1 MTDSTTPDGVRW
13 LSRGPIA
20 IESMTGLTKLP
31 SELISAIV
39 SFLEDSDVRTTRLTC
54 RAIERASL
62 AQFGHRFF
70 RKKGYLITSPSLH
83 VLACI
88 AAHKD
93 LKKYVQHVWFNPD
106 CFTFVHPEC
115 APDPQEAPDP
125 DTRRASCSSYPLAT
139 TVKQDHSDL
148 LQTWGRQLH
157 EVLTPVFAALPNLKT
172 VGMRRSEDH
181 APWGWRRLKDS
192 VGEDP
197 RDLGPIPS
205 GPMRSLSDPTKLF
218 LAIIIA
224 AAAANSQLRRFYI
237 DAIELDNI
245 HPASLAQETLD
256 KACGVIWYLEI
267 NIAKAWL
274 YKHQKNEF
282 VPERED
288 YGSGLVK
295 LLKATTQLK
304 EIALQ
309 IFPNRQPTN
318 AQRDRDFWRNSY
330 PYICLQRAVESVHLP
345 HLTRVKLE
353 KVVTSPATLLA
364 LLSPCAGCLTS
375 LKLRDV
381 RLLSDEEHPQPWRSV
396 FAFFL
401 ASCPKLDFILFSR
414 LLWEHG
420 VITFLGPLDVQS
432 VRSRAPDTRSL
443 SEIVSASSSGEA
455 FFLDDELLE
464 LNIFG
469 RAAVARTLEE
479 LVERHCYH
487 TWLSEIGSIDEMGW
501 HTDTTDEDW

>member
-1 MTDSTTPDGVRW
+1 MTK
-13 LSRGPIA
+13 
-20 IESMTGLTKLP
+20 LTKLP

-62 AQFGHRFF
+62 AHFGHRFF
-70 RKKGYLITSPSLH
+70 RKKGYMITSPSLD

-93 LKKYVQHVWFNPD
+93 LSNDRKRY
-106 CFTFVHPEC
+106 
-115 APDPQEAPDP
+115 EA
-125 DTRRASCSSYPLAT
+125 YQ
-139 TVKQDHSDL
+139 TVKQDHSGL
-148 LQTWGRQLH
+148 LQTWGQQLQ

-181 APWGWRRLKDS
+181 APWGWRCLKDI

-197 RDLGPIPS
+197 RDLGSIPS

-218 LAIIIA
+218 LAVIVA
-224 AAAANSQLRRFYI
+224 AAAANVQLRRFYI

-245 HPASLAQETLD
+245 QPASLAQETLD
-256 KACGVIWYLEI
+256 KACGSIWYLEI
-267 NIAKAWL
+267 NITKAWL
-274 YKHQKNEF
+274 YKHQKTEF
-282 VPERED
+282 APERGD

-304 EIALQ
+304 DMALQ
-309 IFPNRQPTN
+309 IFPDRQPTN
-318 AQRDRDFWRNSY
+318 EQRDVEFWRKSY

-364 LLSPCAGCLTS
+364 ILSPCAGCLTS

-381 RLLSDEEHPQPWRSV
+381 RLLSDEEHSQPWRSV
-396 FAFFL
+396 FAFLL
-401 ASCPKLDFILFSR
+401 ASCPRLDYLLFSR
-414 LLWEHG
+414 FLWDYG
-420 VITFLGPLDVQS
+420 VVTFLGPSDVQS

-464 LNIFG
+464 LNISS
-469 RAAVARTLEE
+469 REAVARTLEE

-487 TWLSEIGSIDEMGW
+487 TWLSEIGSIDEGGW

>member
-125 DTRRASCSSYPLAT
+125 ENPESLLQLLSLSDRKRYEAYQ

-181 APWGWRRLKDS
+181 APW
-192 VGEDP
+192 GEDP

-245 HPASLAQETLD
+245 HPASLAQETLA
-256 KACGVIWYLEI
+256 KACGAIWYLEI

-309 IFPNRQPTN
+309 IFLNRQPTN

-455 FFLDDELLE
+455 FFLDDELVE

-469 RAAVARTLEE
+469 RAAVARTLEK

-487 TWLSEIGSIDEMGW
+487 TWLSQIGSIDEMGW

>member
-1 MTDSTTPDGVRW
+1 MT
-13 LSRGPIA
+13 
-20 IESMTGLTKLP
+20 ELTELP

-39 SFLEDSDVRTTRLTC
+39 SFLDDSGVRTTRLTC
-54 RAIERASL
+54 RVIERASL

-70 RKKGYLITSPSLH
+70 RKKGYLITSPSLD

-106 CFTFVHPEC
+106 CFTFVHPAC

-125 DTRRASCSSYPLAT
+125 ENPESLLQLLSLSDRKRYEAYQA
-139 TVKQDHSDL
+139 VKQDHSAL
-148 LQTWGRQLH
+148 LQKWGRQLQ
-157 EVLTPVFAALPNLKT
+157 EVLTPIFAALPNLKT

-181 APWGWRRLKDS
+181 APWGWRRLKDI

-218 LAIIIA
+218 LAVIVA
-224 AAAANSQLRRFYI
+224 AAPARSQLRRFYI

-245 HPASLAQETLD
+245 QPASLAQETLD
-256 KACGVIWYLEI
+256 KACRSIWYLEI
-267 NIAKAWL
+267 NITKAWL

-282 VPERED
+282 VPQRGD

-295 LLKATTQLK
+295 LLNATTQLK

-309 IFPNRQPTN
+309 IFPDRQPTN
-318 AQRDRDFWRNSY
+318 EQRDAEFWRNSY
-330 PYICLQRAVESVHLP
+330 PYICLQRAVEGVHLP

-364 LLSPCAGCLTS
+364 LLSPCARCLTS

-381 RLLSDEEHPQPWRSV
+381 RLLSDKEHPQPWRSV
-396 FAFFL
+396 FAFLL
-401 ASCPKLDFILFSR
+401 ASGPELDYLLFSR
-414 LLWEHG
+414 LLWEYG
-420 VITFLGPLDVQS
+420 VVTFLGPSHIQS
-432 VRSRAPDTRSL
+432 VRSRTPDTRSL
-443 SEIVSASSSGEA
+443 SEIVSASSSAEA

-464 LNIFG
+464 LSKSG
-469 RAAVARTLEE
+469 QEAVARTLEE

-487 TWLSEIGSIDEMGW
+487 TWLSEIGSIDEGGW

>member
-20 IESMTGLTKLP
+20 IESLTGLTKLP

-125 DTRRASCSSYPLAT
+125 ENPESLLQLLSLSDRKRYEAYQ

-148 LQTWGRQLH
+148 LQTWGRQLQ

-256 KACGVIWYLEI
+256 KACGAIWYLEI

-318 AQRDRDFWRNSY
+318 AQRDGDFWRNSY
-330 PYICLQRAVESVHLP
+330 PYICLQRAVES
-345 HLTRVKLE
+345 
-353 KVVTSPATLLA
+353 
-364 LLSPCAGCLTS
+364 
-375 LKLRDV
+375 LRDV

-464 LNIFG
+464 LNISG

>member
-1 MTDSTTPDGVRW
+1 
-13 LSRGPIA
+13 
-20 IESMTGLTKLP
+20 MTGLTKLP

-125 DTRRASCSSYPLAT
+125 ENPES
-139 TVKQDHSDL
+139 L
-148 LQTWGRQLH
+148 LQL
-157 EVLTPVFAALPNLKT
+157 L
-172 VGMRRSEDH
+172 
-181 APWGWRRLKDS
+181 
-192 VGEDP
+192 
-197 RDLGPIPS
+197 
-205 GPMRSLSDPTKLF
+205 SLSDP
-218 LAIIIA
+218 
-224 AAAANSQLRRFYI
+224 AANSQLRRFYI

-256 KACGVIWYLEI
+256 KACGAIWYLEI
-267 NIAKAWL
+267 NITKAWL

-288 YGSGLVK
+288 CGSGLVK

-309 IFPNRQPTN
+309 IFSDRQPTN

-396 FAFFL
+396 FAFLL
-401 ASCPKLDFILFSR
+401 ASCPKLDYLLFSR

-420 VITFLGPLDVQS
+420 VVTFLGPSDVQS

-464 LNIFG
+464 LNISG
-469 RAAVARTLEE
+469 REAVARTLEE

>member
-1 MTDSTTPDGVRW
+1 
-13 LSRGPIA
+13 
-20 IESMTGLTKLP
+20 MTGLTKLP

-39 SFLEDSDVRTTRLTC
+39 SFLDDADALSTRLTS
-54 RAIERASL
+54 RNIERASL
-62 AQFGHRFF
+62 AQFGSRFF
-70 RKKGYLITSPSLH
+70 RKKGYLITTPSLD
-83 VLACI
+83 VLSHI

-106 CFTFVHPEC
+106 CFTFVHPAC

-125 DTRRASCSSYPLAT
+125 ENPDSLLQLLSLGDRKRYEAYQV
-139 TVKQDHSDL
+139 VKQDHSAL
-148 LQTWGRQLH
+148 LQSWGWQLQG
-157 EVLTPVFAALPNLKT
+157 VLTPIFAALPNLKT

-181 APWGWRRLKDS
+181 APWGWRRLKDI

-218 LAIIIA
+218 LAVIVA
-224 AAAANSQLRRFYI
+224 AAAANVQLRRFYI

-245 HPASLAQETLD
+245 HPASLTQETLD
-256 KACGVIWYLEI
+256 KACGSIWYLEI
-267 NIAKAWL
+267 NITKAWL

-282 VPERED
+282 VPERGN
-288 YGSGLVK
+288 YGSGLTK

-309 IFPNRQPTN
+309 IFPDRQPTN
-318 AQRDRDFWRNSY
+318 EQRDAEFWRNSY
-330 PYICLQRAVESVHLP
+330 PYICLQRAVESVQLP
-345 HLTRVKLE
+345 HLARVKLE
-353 KVVTSPATLLA
+353 KAVTSPATLLA

-396 FAFFL
+396 FAFLL
-401 ASCPKLDFILFSR
+401 ASCPKLDYLLFSR

-420 VITFLGPLDVQS
+420 VVTSLGSSDAQS
-432 VRSRAPDTRSL
+432 GRLRGPDTRSL
-443 SEIVSASSSGEA
+443 SEIVSASSSGES

-469 RAAVARTLEE
+469 QEAVARTLEE
-479 LVERHCYH
+479 LVERHRYH
-487 TWLSEIGSIDEMGW
+487 TWLSEIGSIEERGW